1 MENTCRLCSKP
12 LPPSRGSKP
21 LMYCP
26 GGTCRTRFSALKR
39 ARELAGDVPTP
50 TSDPTLE
57 DRIAEI
63 RATLDPLPA
72 PHPKVLVNVD
82 DEDALGFGPQVQV
95 ALFSDYHRGEVVDPR
110 ETGGIGNYNTAIA
123 RERFTRWRDGVLRF
137 RQTYRFPISK
147 LYVPDLGD
155 DIEGHGQIYPAQAF
169 YMDTNLQ
176 EQVVGF
182 VADMEDALRLFCQV
196 YPEVEVFHVPGNHGR
211 GSAKRNERPFMDNM
225 ENIMWLWLRDRL
237 VDVPNLTIRV
247 EPSFFVLVDILGWT
261 FYFSHG
267 DDVLPMSPYA
277 KRGGQN
283 TKLRMNAV
291 TGEHINY
298 MCIGHSH
305 TNIELEPEINGRL
318 MVNGAF
324 SGPSMLSVQGMH
336 EANLPS
342 QLIFAVHPKWGI
354 TNRTNLTLA
363 TPEEIRNVTVFGR

>member
-1 MENTCRLCSKP
+1 MERTCKFCGTPLDSSNPKRQYCNDTCRGRACQLRLAKQAGTY
-12 LPPSRGSKP
+12 PPSP
-21 LMYCP
+21 DL
-26 GGTCRTRFSALKR
+26 
-39 ARELAGDVPTP
+39 
-50 TSDPTLE
+50 TLQE
-57 DRIAEI
+57 RIAEI

-72 PHPKVLVNVD
+72 PPPKVLVNVD

-110 ETGGIGNYNTAIA
+110 ETGGIGNYNTAVA

-147 LYVPDLGD
+147 LYIPGLGD

-211 GSAKRNERPFMDNM
+211 GSNKRNERPFMDNI
-225 ENIMWLWLRDRL
+225 ENIMWMWLRDRL
-237 VDVPNLTIRV
+237 ADLPNLTIRV
-247 EPSFFVLVDILGWT
+247 EPAFFILVDILGWT

-354 TNRTNLTLA
+354 THRTNLTLA
-363 TPEEIRNVTVFGR
+363 TAEEIRNVNVFGR